1 MSKQR
6 TSILLSLCIA
16 FALAI
21 YGFVAA
27 MTYVVKAESVD
38 ASVSRLIDVDTLANG
53 DGDAKVTF
61 VINKNLGTASFTD
74 SEVAGVTY
82 TTADGTRT
90 VSGVTYYFD
99 TTAVLPRIQISFAED
114 SVSDG
119 AVQYAEGDT
128 ISFTTDFSFSN
139 EDGSK
144 TFTLGEAVTVTY
156 TGGEWT
162 GSFVGDAISASDVTV
177 NHNVAVF
184 LSGGCIQ
191 FDFGYSNVQEG
202 DTLLDVGS
210 GWLPQGSIGG
220 NLANMYDNHIM
231 FTSFGG
237 WDATRY
243 VLHNGTVA
251 IGDASSH
258 ASSGSIL
265 TLKAG
270 MVIYQATGTRDA
282 ISGNQYLTSA
292 SCYTP
297 LAILGSN
304 LSFKFDGSQWAPAP
318 AATSATLSNADMFED
333 FGTGQS
339 LQLEWTFGEGEYE
352 LPIYTSSDP
361 AVATVDSNGLVK
373 GVSDGNVTITAHFS
387 GFDKEIEI
395 TVGEPAEVTSFR
407 FDIKG
412 AATRDGKQFLVAYVG
427 EELDKTFAASRLTAV
442 PVYSN
447 GVTGESFAVTADM
460 ISLDKFSNAQ
470 EGETAITVTSEAYP
484 GVSSDVP
491 VYVYEVH
498 EVNDYV
504 APSRL
509 LSRSDSSI
517 NIYLFDVVD
526 DNQGESQ
533 NVQIIDFRN
542 YPEYGITKE
551 IATMVEPSWVENPA
565 QHELY
570 TVGEITQI
578 QMLVYFGGF
587 YSDGDYKIPAGTV
600 LTFTEDFRMYRPI
613 DGTWV
618 AYYKFP
624 GEAKYVWDG
633 SAWQNFVAEATGFTL
648 EETEVTL
655 PNGAT
660 YAPKVAVAPSGAY
673 GEVSFAITSGSEYI
687 TVEDGAITAV
697 APGTATIE
705 ISMGK
710 LSGTQTITV
719 TVKDTEAAGIVLD
732 NDRTFHLSE
741 DDTALKLG
749 NIDVKIDYGD
759 GYYSDVISLD
769 KSAVTV
775 GKYTLDTSVGTH
787 TVSLDVTINDN
798 GVDISDTIEIETEV
812 HEVIEVYPD
821 NMNIPMDPNFWGETL
836 FLIYFQ
842 KTFPNT
848 ANVYASALG
857 ADGKNVT
864 DYMQYIRADGTEA
877 TINNPGFLQNM
888 LGFDVHVGN
897 QYIGVDKNESGDSY
911 LAAQDGDKIIL
922 KKGMCFYRWFG
933 DEDSNHN
940 VTGDGD
946 YVKVGELAYDV
957 VFEYSQGQNA
967 FNYTIAPVD
976 GVVLEETVSI
986 GLGQQHAANVQTIPS
1001 YATHGEW
1008 FYEVADEKV
1017 ATVSVSGMITGK
1029 AIGSTT
1035 VTAELRYNDAVIKSV
1050 SFTVTVTDS
1059 VTGLQITSSK
1069 PLAVDL
1075 GTEMDIAGWISEFG
1089 ITARAVYASGT
1100 VGTDAIDLTDARVT
1114 GYDAETEGQQ
1124 TLTFRVTVDGRSVT
1138 GTITITVGAAGSNE
1152 KGGGC
1157 SSAVA
1162 GTGIVA
1168 AAGLLFAGAA
1178 VLCLKKKKD

>member
-6 TSILLSLCIA
+6 TSVLLSLCIA

-27 MTYVVKAESVD
+27 MTYAVKAESVD
-38 ASVSRLIDVDTLANG
+38 ASVSRLIDVDTLANS

-144 TFTLGEAVTVTY
+144 AFTLGEAVTVTY

-162 GSFVGDAISASDVTV
+162 GSFVGDAISAADVTV

-191 FDFGYSNVQEG
+191 FDFGFTGVQTGEALSDANG
-202 DTLLDVGS
+202 GG
-210 GWLPQGSIGG
+210 GWYGEGSIAWTTYET
-220 NLANMYDNHIM
+220 LASHIQL
-231 FTSFGG
+231 TSFGD
-237 WDATRY
+237 WTPSRY
-243 VLHNGTVA
+243 VFKDSTIA
-251 IGDASSH
+251 IGDAFSH
-258 ASSGSIL
+258 ASAGSII

-270 MVIYQATGTRDA
+270 MPIYQTTGSLYA
-282 ISGNQYLTSA
+282 NYYNSA
-292 SCYTP
+292 DNYTP

-427 EELDKTFAASRLTAV
+427 EALDKTFAASRLTAI

-460 ISLDKFSNAQ
+460 IDTAKFDNTQTGVS
-470 EGETAITVTSEAYP
+470 AITVGNVEAYP
-484 GVSSDVP
+484 GVSADVP
-491 VYVYEVH
+491 VYVYEVT
-498 EVNDYV
+498 EVKDHV

-509 LSRSDSSI
+509 LQHGSAI
-517 NIYLFDVVD
+517 NIYLFDVLD
-526 DNQGESQ
+526 DNQGEAT
-533 NVQIIDFRN
+533 NEHIIDFRSH
-542 YPEYGITKE
+542 PEYGITNTM
-551 IATMVEPSWVENPA
+551 ATMVEPSWVESPA
-565 QHELY
+565 THELY
-570 TVGEITQI
+570 TVGEITFL
-578 QMLVYFGGF
+578 QMTVYFGG
-587 YSDGDYKIPAGTV
+587 YTNSAGQINIPAGTV
-600 LTFTEDFRMYRPI
+600 LTFTEDFRMFRYI
-613 DGTWV
+613 DETWV

-624 GEAKYVWDG
+624 GEIKYVWDG

-673 GEVSFAITSGSEYI
+673 GEVSFAITSGSEYV

-775 GKYTLDTSVGTH
+775 GEYTLDTSVGTH

-1017 ATVSVSGMITGK
+1017 ATVSVSGMIAGK

-1089 ITARAVYASGT
+1089 ITAHAVYASGT
-1100 VGTDAIDLTDARVT
+1100 VGADAIDLTDARVT

>member
-6 TSILLSLCIA
+6 TSVLLSLCIA
-16 FALAI
+16 FVLSVAVMLGAWLA
-21 YGFVAA
+21 GNSVRAFAA
-27 MTYVVKAESVD
+27 VD
-38 ASVSRLIDVDTLANG
+38 ASLGTFRFLSVGTSELNGTEKVS
-53 DGDAKVTF
+53 F
-61 VINKNLGTASFTD
+61 VINKNLGGNPYAVTSLSTD
-74 SEVAGVTY
+74 KVVYNE
-82 TTADGTRT
+82 ADGGTRT
-90 VSGVTYYFD
+90 LTSVNYVWDSTHYLPKLVFSFSED
-99 TTAVLPRIQISFAED
+99 QTAEN
-114 SVSDG
+114 
-119 AVQYAEGDT
+119 AVQYAVGDT
-128 ISFTTDFSFSN
+128 ITISGGFTFKDWQGVDLGISFAD
-139 EDGSK
+139 E
-144 TFTLGEAVTVTY
+144 LVVTY
-156 TGGEWT
+156 TAEGWT
-162 GSFVGDAISASDVTV
+162 GTFLDSQLTVSASNSGFSAGVNVSWGITGVAANQVFIDTQDWGASNEAWAAVSPYVSYTSTSAENVYSRSWLSASGEISLNNSGNSDKMNPVAGDIIRFKAGFPMLVYTGTPNMFGAGTAENSYVPLFVLHEDVSLIYDGAKWYELVPATTAE
-177 NHNVAVF
+177 VANLEAVQG
-184 LSGGCIQ
+184 LRVGQ
-191 FDFGYSNVQEG
+191 NVQIQW
-202 DTLLDVGS
+202 TL
-210 GWLPQGSIGG
+210 
-220 NLANMYDNHIM
+220 
-231 FTSFGG
+231 
-237 WDATRY
+237 
-243 VLHNGTVA
+243 
-251 IGDASSH
+251 
-258 ASSGSIL
+258 
-265 TLKAG
+265 
-270 MVIYQATGTRDA
+270 
-282 ISGNQYLTSA
+282 
-292 SCYTP
+292 
-297 LAILGSN
+297 
-304 LSFKFDGSQWAPAP
+304 
-318 AATSATLSNADMFED
+318 
-333 FGTGQS
+333 
-339 LQLEWTFGEGEYE
+339 GEGEYE
-352 LPIYTSSDP
+352 IPTYESNNDQI
-361 AVATVDSNGLVK
+361 ATVSET
-373 GVSDGNVTITAHFS
+373 GVITGVAEGEVTITAHFS
-387 GFDKEIEI
+387 EIGDKQIAI
-395 TVGEPAEVTSFR
+395 TVKEALSVTSFR

-427 EELDKTFAASRLTAV
+427 EELDKTFAASRLTAT
-442 PVYSN
+442 PVFNDGSE
-447 GVTGESFAVTADM
+447 GTGFAVTADM

-504 APSRL
+504 DPSRL

-542 YPEYGITKE
+542 SPEYGITKE

-587 YSDGDYKIPAGTV
+587 YSNGDYNIPAGTV

-633 SAWQNFVAEATGFTL
+633 SAWQNFVADATGFTL

-673 GEVSFAITSGSEYI
+673 GELSFAITSGSEYI

-697 APGTATIE
+697 APGTATVE

-775 GKYTLDTSVGTH
+775 GEYTLDTSVGTH
-787 TVSLDVTINDN
+787 TVSLNVTINDN